1 VRRWL
6 PKSDAGYHDLEHG
19 INPMPQTST
28 IAFALI
34 IGFIVFITVRGELP
48 TYLGVIGL
56 GNKSVAPAAPS
67 GTGQSLTSAVI
78 GAATTAVLGG

>member
-1 VRRWL
+1 V
-6 PKSDAGYHDLEHG
+6 
-19 INPMPQTST
+19 PQTST

-56 GNKSVAPAAPS
+56 GNKPVTPAQDS
-67 GTGQSLTSAVI
+67 GSTTGGIKQAII
-78 GAATTAVLGG
+78 GAATSAVLGG

>member
-1 VRRWL
+1 MDFGVD
-6 PKSDAGYHDLEHG
+6 S
-19 INPMPQTST
+19 MPQTST

-56 GNKSVAPAAPS
+56 GNKTVVPAPS
-67 GTGQSLTSAVI
+67 GGSSTGLSIGTLTNLAL
-78 GAATTAVLGG
+78 AAGT

>member
-1 VRRWL
+1 
-6 PKSDAGYHDLEHG
+6 
-19 INPMPQTST
+19 MPQTST

-56 GNKSVAPAAPS
+56 GSKVVQPAQSSGSSLPS
-67 GTGQSLTSAVI
+67 IGTLTNLAL
-78 GAATTAVLGG
+78 AAGS